1 MRASLALAVATLVG
15 LADAALAQGKLETH
29 YGITFARVSVGE
41 INATAELTANEYSIA
56 ANGNARGIIKA
67 LISGEGELNARGAIE
82 DGRLVPTEYNS
93 RLKSETGA
101 ASVKMELDHGQ
112 VKQLSITPANANWDA
127 AAKDAMQGVMDP
139 LTALLMPSTAG
150 QDGLSAD
157 ACQRT
162 VAVFDGHQRYN
173 LKFAFK
179 RLDKAS
185 ESKRA
190 YSGPTLVCSLSYEP
204 VGLQQAEPLGKYLSE
219 GREMEIAFVAL
230 AGVPVLAP
238 VRFSVSS
245 MLAALVIEADRFA
258 WTAAPAN

>member
-1 MRASLALAVATLVG
+1 MRTPLALAVATLIG
-15 LADAALAQGKLETH
+15 LADTALAQGKLEAH

-41 INATAELTANEYSIA
+41 ITATVALTANEYSIA

-82 DGRLVPTEYNS
+82 DSRPVPTEYSS
-93 RLKSETGA
+93 RLKAENGTA
-101 ASVKMELDHGQ
+101 AVTMELDHGQ
-112 VKQLSITPANANWDA
+112 IKQLAVTPAGANGGAVTDA
-127 AAKDAMQGVMDP
+127 IQGIMDP
-139 LTALLMPSTAG
+139 LTALLMPSAAG
-150 QDGLSAD
+150 EDSLSAD
-157 ACQRT
+157 ACKRT
-162 VAVFDGHQRYN
+162 VAVFDGHQRYD

-204 VGLQQAEPLGKYLSE
+204 VGLQQPDPLGKYLSD
-219 GREMEIAFVAL
+219 GRDMEIAFVAL
-230 AGVPVLAP
+230 AGTPVLAP

-245 MLAALVIEADRFA
+245 MLAALVVEADRFA
-258 WTAAPAN
+258 WTAARAN